1 MLLLTNNSANITD
14 KQTSLWTRD
23 FVLICLANLTI
34 FLGFQMLLPTLPVY
48 VEFLG
53 GDEAMAGLVIGVF
66 TISAVLVRPFV
77 GMALDVYGRK
87 IIYLSG
93 LLIFLLS
100 SLAYNW
106 APTVLVLL
114 AIRFIHGF
122 GWGAAS
128 TSGGTIAS
136 DIIPKKRLGEG
147 MGYYGLAATLSM
159 AVAPAAGLY
168 IINHFSFTLL
178 FVISASLGFVTVLL
192 GVAIHY
198 SDVAGTGERGA
209 LFEKSAFRPSA
220 VMFLATTTYGSI
232 VSFIALYAAQKG
244 IANIG
249 IFFTV
254 YAITLTLIRPISGIL
269 VDRKGFNVVVLPG
282 IIFIAV
288 SMVVLSQAH
297 NLWIFLL
304 AGIMYGVGFGSV
316 HPSMQALAVK
326 YVAPN
331 RRGAANATFFTAFD
345 LGIGA
350 GAIVW
355 GYVSKI
361 LGYSQMYLI
370 AALPAALALVIY
382 LLQNKR
388 DIKQPE
394 EVR

>member
-1 MLLLTNNSANITD
+1 MTNNSAKMTD
-14 KQTSLWTRD
+14 KQTPLWTRD
-23 FVLICLANLTI
+23 FILICLANLTL

-53 GDEAMAGLVIGVF
+53 GDETMTGLVVGVF
-66 TISAVLVRPFV
+66 TISAVLSRPFIGV
-77 GMALDVYGRK
+77 GLDVYGRK
-87 IIYLSG
+87 IIYLAG

-100 SLAYNW
+100 CLAYSW
-106 APTVLVLL
+106 APTVLMLL
-114 AIRFIHGF
+114 AIRLIHGF

-128 TSGGTIAS
+128 TAGGTIAS
-136 DIIPKKRLGEG
+136 DIIPKKRFGEG

-168 IINHFSFTLL
+168 VINHFSFDLL
-178 FVISASLGFVTVLL
+178 FIISASLCLITVFF
-192 GVAIHY
+192 GMVIHY
-198 SDVAGTGERGA
+198 HDVPGAGQRGA
-209 LFEKSAFRPSA
+209 LFEKSAFLPSI
-220 VMFLATTTYGSI
+220 VIFLATTTYGSV
-232 VSFIALYAAQKG
+232 VSFIALYAGQKG

-254 YAITLTLIRPISGIL
+254 YAIALTLIRPLSGIL
-269 VDRKGFNVVVLPG
+269 IDRKGFNVVVLPG
-282 IIFIAV
+282 IILIAI
-288 SMVVLSQAH
+288 SMIILSQAN

-304 AGIMYGVGFGSV
+304 TGIIYGIGFGAL

-355 GYVSKI
+355 GYVSNI

-370 AALPAALALVIY
+370 AAIPAAFALVIY
-382 LLQNKR
+382 LLHNKR
-388 DIKQPE
+388 DLKLTGE
-394 EVR
+394 LK

>member
-1 MLLLTNNSANITD
+1 MLKNPGSIAE

-23 FVLICLANLTI
+23 FILICLANLTI

-48 VEFLG
+48 VKFLG
-53 GDEAMAGLVIGVF
+53 GDEAMTGLVIGVF

-128 TSGGTIAS
+128 TAGGTIAS

-168 IINHFSFTLL
+168 IINQYNFTWL
-178 FVISASLGFVTVLL
+178 FIVSASLGFITVLV
-192 GVAIHY
+192 GMAIKYHRV
-198 SDVAGTGERGA
+198 DGTGQRGT
-209 LFEKSAFRPSA
+209 LFEKSVFKPSA

-232 VSFIALYAAQKG
+232 VSFIALYADQKG

-254 YAITLTLIRPISGIL
+254 YAITLTLIRPIAGML
-269 VDRKGFNVVVLPG
+269 VDRRGFNVVVLPG
-282 IIFIAV
+282 IIFIV
-288 SMVVLSQAH
+288 LSMAALSQAY

-304 AGIMYGVGFGSV
+304 SGIIYGIGFGSV

-331 RRGAANATFFTAFD
+331 RRGAANATFFSAFD
-345 LGIGA
+345 LGIGT
-350 GAIVW
+350 GAILW
-355 GYVSKI
+355 GYVSKAV
-361 LGYSQMYLI
+361 GYSQMYLL
-370 AALPAALALVIY
+370 AAIPAALALVIY
-382 LLQNKR
+382 LLHNKH
-388 DIKQPE
+388 DLKQPE
-394 EVR
+394 KVR

>member
-1 MLLLTNNSANITD
+1 MTSDTADITN
-14 KQTSLWTRD
+14 KQGSLWTRD
-23 FVLICLANLTI
+23 FVLICLSNLTI
-34 FLGFQMLLPTLPVY
+34 FLGLQVLLPTLPIY

-66 TISAVLVRPFV
+66 TISAVLIRPFV

-93 LLIFLLS
+93 LLLFLLS

-106 APTVLVLL
+106 APTVIMLL
-114 AIRFIHGF
+114 AIRFIQGF

-136 DIIPKKRLGEG
+136 DIIPPKRLGEG
-147 MGYYGLAATLSM
+147 MGYYGLAATISM

-168 IINHFSFTLL
+168 LINHFGFTLL
-178 FVISASLGFVTVLL
+178 FIISASLGFITILQGL
-192 GVAIHY
+192 AIHY
-198 SDVAGTGERGA
+198 RNVSVTGQRGT
-209 LFEKSAFRPSA
+209 LFEKSALQPSA
-220 VMFLATTTYGSI
+220 VMFLAATTYGSI
-232 VSFIALYAAQKG
+232 VSFIALFAAQKG

-254 YAITLTLIRPISGIL
+254 YAITLTLIRPFSGIII
-269 VDRKGFNVVVLPG
+269 DRKGFNVVVLPG
-282 IIFIAV
+282 IVFISI
-288 SMVVLSQAH
+288 SMIVLSQAY
-297 NLWIFLL
+297 NLWVFLL
-304 AGIMYGVGFGSV
+304 AGILYGIGFGSV
-316 HPSMQALAVK
+316 HPSMQAMAVK

-331 RRGAANATFFTAFD
+331 RRGAANATFFSAFD

-350 GAIVW
+350 GAIVG

-370 AALPAALALVIY
+370 AAIPAALALVIY
-382 LLQNKR
+382 LSQNKR
-388 DIKQPE
+388 DITQSE
-394 EVR
+394 EVS